1 MRIYLIAVAAG
12 ALAVG
17 ILAGPASA
25 DSSCWGQA
33 TKVFAQTGEM
43 GEHSSSF
50 PTPRLGI
57 RNLARALADADV
69 IPDDSMAALGS
80 FVVDE
85 LGLTVEACQ

>member
-1 MRIYLIAVAAG
+1 
-12 ALAVG
+12 
-17 ILAGPASA
+17 
-25 DSSCWGQA
+25 
-33 TKVFAQTGEM
+33 M